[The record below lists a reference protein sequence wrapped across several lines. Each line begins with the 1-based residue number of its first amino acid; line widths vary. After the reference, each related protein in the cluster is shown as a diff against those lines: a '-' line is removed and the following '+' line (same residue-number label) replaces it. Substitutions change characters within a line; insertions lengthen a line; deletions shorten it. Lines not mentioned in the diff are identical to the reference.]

1 MLSLIIPVYNR
12 PDEIEELL
20 HSLAQQQTPPSYEV
34 VIVEDGSTVP
44 CAAVVD
50 RYRDLMSI
58 HYEVVPNGGP
68 SRARN
73 IGARHATGDW
83 IIILDSDVVLPPDY
97 LYNVS
102 QAITADQCDAWGGP
116 DAAPSLQD
124 GSFGMWQRAINY
136 AMTSPLTTG
145 GIRGGSKRLTKR
157 FYPRTFNLGCRKA
170 LFESLGGF
178 DETMRYGE
186 DIDFS
191 MRLYEAGSRVAL
203 LPEAVLYH
211 KRRVDLRKFY
221 RQVWHSGT
229 ARVELSRRHPGS
241 MRLTYLLP
249 SLFVVTTIVVT
260 LLALWC
266 PWFWLYH
273 LLFIVSLFAD
283 ALYRTHSVAVAW
295 RAVVASFVQL
305 SGYGIG
311 YLSQRVKR
319 CKA

>member
-12 PDEIEELL
+12 PDEVEELL

-58 HYEVVPNGGP
+58 QYEVVPNGGP

-73 IGARHATGDW
+73 IGVRHATGDW

-102 QAITADQCDAWGGP
+102 QAIAADGCDAWGGP

-145 GIRGGSKRLTKR
+145 GIRGGRKRLTKR
-157 FYPRTFNLGCRKA
+157 FYH
-170 LFESLGGF
+170 E
-178 DETMRYGE
+178 
-186 DIDFS
+186 
-191 MRLYEAGSRVAL
+191 
-203 LPEAVLYH
+203 
-211 KRRVDLRKFY
+211 
-221 RQVWHSGT
+221 
-229 ARVELSRRHPGS
+229 
-241 MRLTYLLP
+241 P
-249 SLFVVTTIVVT
+249 SI
-260 LLALWC
+260 
-266 PWFWLYH
+266 
-273 LLFIVSLFAD
+273 
-283 ALYRTHSVAVAW
+283 
-295 RAVVASFVQL
+295 
-305 SGYGIG
+305 
-311 YLSQRVKR
+311 
-319 CKA
+319 

>member
-12 PDEIEELL
+12 PDEVEELL
-20 HSLAQQQTPPSYEV
+20 HSLAQQQTPPAYEV

-73 IGARHATGDW
+73 IGVRHATGDW
-83 IIILDSDVVLPPDY
+83 VIILDSDVVLPPDY

-102 QAITADQCDAWGGP
+102 QAIAADQCDAWGGP

-157 FYPRTFNLGCRKA
+157 FYPRTFNLGCRKD

-211 KRRVDLRKFY
+211 KRRVD
-221 RQVWHSGT
+221 
-229 ARVELSRRHPGS
+229 
-241 MRLTYLLP
+241 
-249 SLFVVTTIVVT
+249 
-260 LLALWC
+260 
-266 PWFWLYH
+266 
-273 LLFIVSLFAD
+273 
-283 ALYRTHSVAVAW
+283 
-295 RAVVASFVQL
+295 
-305 SGYGIG
+305 
-311 YLSQRVKR
+311 
-319 CKA
+319 